1 MLNSTKRQIHW
12 NKKICRVEDAKT
24 REENELMT
32 IFYHV
37 LATDMENEWEKGQ
50 VKPVRFPKK
59 NTKLLL
65 VKAHNHK

>member
-1 MLNSTKRQIHW
+1 
-12 NKKICRVEDAKT
+12 VEDAKT